1 MDIITLSNFRYRIE
15 TSSTNKHFRMLLL
28 DLMRIFGSTM
38 DAIRNSKI
46 FRLSSTFLSLLNSW
60 GNWVLTLIIT
70 FKLWMMCG
78 CVRVIKLVCVWQ
90 MEFAPNDTTQRMP
103 SYWPQWNRLSRI
115 YFLHLCNA
123 TCGLSTMLSRLK
135 QTVAKCRFYHMALL
149 TRTRALV
156 WKSGFEHLLFT
167 LVFNLKF
174 NLLKQ
179 LKAHTSWPN
188 TLSHTFTRTRR
199 YPHIH
204 AWNLYCE
211 NVYFS
216 HIQRT
221 RQFIPRNHRKQPAK
235 GYEMKMTTTAIT
247 AAKKLRRVEWI
258 DCIRLVA
265 GDGFRV
271 LAQRIQPQNKLK
283 ARSDSIILRVYL
295 KQTYFGHSLFAFFSL
310 RFGTRDERIC
320 ALSFTHSHELTSV
333 RCFNNVFQ

>member
-1 MDIITLSNFRYRIE
+1 MDIITLSNFRYRIG

-188 TLSHTFTRTRR
+188 TLLHTFTRTRR

-211 NVYFS
+211 NVECAKSLFFAYPTNQTIHSTQSSKATGKRIRNEDDNNSNHGSKKIAPSWVNRLHSAGGWWRVSCISSAHTATKQAEGAKRFNYFTRVFKTNILWPFAVCFLFIAIR
-216 HIQRT
+216 HKRRT
-221 RQFIPRNHRKQPAK
+221 
-235 GYEMKMTTTAIT
+235 YM
-247 AAKKLRRVEWI
+247 
-258 DCIRLVA
+258 
-265 GDGFRV
+265 
-271 LAQRIQPQNKLK
+271 
-283 ARSDSIILRVYL
+283 RSLI
-295 KQTYFGHSLFAFFSL
+295 HSL
-310 RFGTRDERIC
+310 TW
-320 ALSFTHSHELTSV
+320 THQRPML
-333 RCFNNVFQ
+333 